1 MATSSTRAVSGV
13 VLPTYPL
20 VEGDLMRALEN
31 AAAVRAGQ
39 TDDEGE
45 QYAMEMVKSITA
57 AEVPVNSMI
66 VIPLSAPRAEEVL
79 DFTYLASSKSMY
91 FQIHEKPQNRM
102 TYGHCS
108 QYSVGITD
116 FPLPIGA
123 LVKFPSMSHYLVAQ
137 PRLSEAVR
145 ISLLPAIGSAV
156 DAEPAKR
163 PCLRPLEIGG
173 EQAEDT
179 AGKIKGMSIVDL
191 DGGEHP
197 TRNKTDLHQRERD
210 LGFVFRAMD
219 VQKRNYSVRADV
231 TLQADYYRSMLFEQG
246 DTQLEDR
253 HVAFTACGLMNRVQ
267 KLPVLGDN
275 GRLKLLLI
283 GSVLADNNEATLGL
297 EDFIC
302 GERISSKP
310 SPCPSNNAG
319 LVTALK
325 NFQMVMHLCFSDFF
339 EDCLDAFIDNLEG
352 VCRPMELVSADFLKH
367 SVELNLKRFFRE
379 VSTEKGSALPADL
392 SLKTPERCALHL
404 TGLFYKLGM
413 DLADHP
419 LMVKREAYFRVRMV
433 RLSDAPAA
441 LRTPNKKDSG
451 GSKADKPSVN
461 FLTPTESKSDVNVR
475 PCVGHLG
482 SALGAV
488 TKDGR
493 PYSCK
498 FGKDCA
504 FKHVAIESKSK
515 QKLLDIVG
523 SLTAVARADLTR
535 AVVKRS

>member
-1 MATSSTRAVSGV
+1 
-13 VLPTYPL
+13 
-20 VEGDLMRALEN
+20 MRAIEH
-31 AAAVRAGQ
+31 AAAIQEGH

-45 QYAMEMVKSITA
+45 QYAMEMVQSIA
-57 AEVPVNSMI
+57 AAAVPVNAII
-66 VIPLSAPRAEEVL
+66 VIPLAVPRDDEVL
-79 DFTYLASSKSMY
+79 DFTYLASSKSMF

-116 FPLPIGA
+116 LPLQLGA
-123 LVKFPSMSHYLVAQ
+123 LLKFPSVSHYLVAQ
-137 PRLSEAVR
+137 PRLLEAVR
-145 ISLLPAIGSAV
+145 ISLLPAAGSAV
-156 DAEPAKR
+156 TTESAKR
-163 PCLRPLEIGG
+163 PCLRPLEVGG

-179 AGKIKGMSIVDL
+179 AAKIKGMSIVDL

-219 VQKRNYSVRADV
+219 SQKRNYSVRSDI

-253 HVAFTACGLMNRVQ
+253 HAAFTACGLMNRVQ
-267 KLPVLGDN
+267 KLPVLGEN
-275 GRLKLLLI
+275 GKLKLLLI
-283 GSVLADNNEATLGL
+283 GSVLADNNEVTLGL

-325 NFQMVMHLCFSDFF
+325 NFQMVMQLCFSDFF
-339 EDCLDAFIDNLEG
+339 EDCLEAFIDSLEG
-352 VCRPMELVSADFLKH
+352 VYRPMELVAADFLRH
-367 SVELNLKRFFRE
+367 SIELNLKRFFRE

-392 SLKTPERCALHL
+392 SLKTPERCAVHL
-404 TGLFYKLGM
+404 TSLFDKLGT

-433 RLSDAPAA
+433 RQLDMTVTTK
-441 LRTPNKKDSG
+441 TPVKRDLGMIKP
-451 GSKADKPSVN
+451 DKPTVAFTTSPEPKN
-461 FLTPTESKSDVNVR
+461 DANVR

-482 SALGAV
+482 SVLGAV
-488 TKDGR
+488 NKDGR
-493 PYSCK
+493 PYLCK

-504 FKHVAIESKSK
+504 FKHVSIESKSR
-515 QKLLDIVG
+515 QKLLDLVG

-535 AVVKRS
+535 AVMKRS